1 MKGRAPPPPQPA
13 PRRILTVTQ
22 SCRVK
27 HDDQN
32 PGDMKENVLPGTVD
46 ILVVLPNGAEKKV
59 EVSGSKAVMDLLI
72 DLCSQYHLNPAHH
85 TLELQSRETRKPLG
99 FKPNTPVGVLDIDK
113 VLIKQK
119 VIVEKPRRPPPVV
132 PEKTVRLVVNFLRTQ
147 KTVVR
152 VSPLVP
158 LQDLLPVI
166 CEKCDFSSD
175 HLVLLKDSI
184 KREKVDLSKSLN
196 DLETREL
203 YALDTSR
210 VLQSQTHS
218 AASALNYKEL
228 SQSALT
234 ITGTNEKEEK
244 GLLGFFKIGKKK
256 TKKGEQ
262 MMLENDDYGGQCL
275 TTTECQSVGYS
286 TAPSTPTVNAR
297 SAMNPSLSASNVSR
311 MSQITDVKKRR
322 APPPPSTPPEHI
334 SLKSVDQSAQETGAE
349 SLNSTQKKRHAPPPP
364 PPVQNKL
371 EGTEFDRSN
380 TFGIAGRQVPLKP
393 PRGASPVSGKAR
405 SPPQLTIPPPPPYPP
420 SPDIEIT
427 NQPGMSPDYDFTN
440 AVPDVTEQGESMPE
454 SGLGSEQGSGAGDD
468 IMEIESGDGE
478 ETASVKSSDSFH
490 QSCSEYTPASEDEL
504 LNADDSGT
512 ASSHS
517 DIPSPVSLTGS
528 LRLRHT
534 TDSDEIL
541 SASNKVRGTEEYST
555 WSSDRPST
563 ENEANSAGN
572 YNTRFETGTSTGS
585 DWKEEDEISI
595 TAQVQLT
602 LAGLD
607 AELAAMQEELAF
619 KKSSTLSDRT
629 NKNCVPD
636 EQETVPVTV
645 IDEVSWTCHEEIEEK
660 ILLEKVPSPTDVKRL
675 HDVDRCGQTN
685 SKTTTGAFLTNIHE
699 QSRSN
704 VSFDTFYPASVV
716 TCIDIQKDPIKK
728 TIENLQGEINN
739 VQDEMKP
746 VESKLKM
753 VLPAT
758 ELKYDLQ
765 VRGNDRKEVH
775 NTAPAEVD
783 PAVLEARNCVEILRN
798 SQAEHLRQDEKCS
811 AATCAPE
818 HKRTSDRWLNTANK
832 ITNECVPK
840 VGMRTFTVIPPKPV
854 VKPQRKEGL
863 SPTTGAIKIDDQGNL
878 IHTKISE
885 GKNKETAADSS
896 ASDKESLVGRA
907 MAFWNVKS
915 TDKDNLQCANPATT
929 MAINTTGCTA
939 GRLLLQEPAKQ
950 LINMSSK
957 SEAVTA
963 QTTAVS
969 SKSLKTYLQSAE
981 GKPFVSVMPLN
992 VKIASIPAN
1001 TNPKTESNFIR
1012 PFRRTS
1018 SQYVASAI
1026 CRYTDVQSNKIG
1038 AANEFNAP
1046 CNTGFESKSEE
1057 KHKFRPAEEKS
1068 SLKPSQK
1075 NYIGSQVNT
1084 EFALHSNCNTENV
1097 GKVNNHKNVLLPEA
1111 KAVPNQNW
1119 LIKDVLNQTSS
1130 FNKVTSQTQLSQLII
1145 KEAFFTDEQ
1154 CPTAK
1159 SQIPQSAL
1167 HSSVVKDVTSRS
1179 PNDQSINTLA
1189 PASTSD
1195 SVKIRSTAT
1204 RQSDCISHHLS
1215 TSNLPAMSTTASS
1228 VTETAF
1234 AEQSEPSSSYHTNCF
1249 NIKPNTN
1256 MFGPVKKFKPIIQK
1270 PVQKDECIHSSLMEA
1285 IQSGQNKQRLRKT
1298 SDTVINGNLK
1308 KSSFTATENEHS
1320 ALLTSIRAHSGISEL
1335 RKTTSTISKEL
1346 QDTRNAESSAPTR
1359 EYSQIRQPTT
1369 PSSIV
1374 LPPAPPPPPDFPK
1387 TERFTTKSVAN
1398 SEDTRTA
1405 LLEAIRSGTGA
1416 ARLRKV
1422 SVPSNTLQ
1430 INGRTSSVQTS
1441 CCWTPYIPS

>member
-1 MKGRAPPPPQPA
+1 MDTVRIATAARPPAGGMKGRAPPPPQPA

-210 VLQSQTHS
+210 
-218 AASALNYKEL
+218 EL

-256 TKKGEQ
+256 TK
-262 MMLENDDYGGQCL
+262 
-275 TTTECQSVGYS
+275 GYS

-380 TFGIAGRQVPLKP
+380 TFA
-393 PRGASPVSGKAR
+393 
-405 SPPQLTIPPPPPYPP
+405 
-420 SPDIEIT
+420 
-427 NQPGMSPDYDFTN
+427 
-440 AVPDVTEQGESMPE
+440 
-454 SGLGSEQGSGAGDD
+454 GLGSEQGSGAGDD